1 MFNFFYFF
9 QSFLEALVLQHP
21 ALLHLSERGVSLLT
35 RFISVKRGYSL
46 LSRLG
51 HLKTELDAW
60 LKVNNN
66 NNNNNNNSNNNNNNN
81 NNNNITIDGNVYAS
95 SVLLSNNINN
105 NLRLWTMI
113 VF

>member
-1 MFNFFYFF
+1 MKLRADIKGLRYYITDTHLQTHTGIYIHSTLSYVYFLLF

-60 LKVNNN
+60 LKVIIIVINCIG
-66 NNNNNNNSNNNNNNN
+66 S
-81 NNNNITIDGNVYAS
+81 DC
-95 SVLLSNNINN
+95 INN
-105 NLRLWTMI
+105 WQ
-113 VF
+113 